1 MEHETKLKMYMVIS
15 LNKNK
20 TILRYVQL
28 TRCQFGKYF
37 SKDVINFL
45 LQNNRLPKT
54 GKIGKTKI
62 VKLTIDSTECLVV
75 DLFCSAFTM
84 RFSGGNFKVITKNI
98 GPSYGST
105 GNVSVIEQQPEKV
118 DSKLIPVNVT
128 GPEPQ
133 SEKTDTGCKT
143 NKKTKTKVIPFKNYY
158 VFNYDYSM
166 VIQSNRRNLS
176 TFYIL
181 SDVG

>member
-1 MEHETKLKMYMVIS
+1 METRQKMFTVIS
-15 LNKNK
+15 LNQNN

-45 LQNNRLPKT
+45 LQNSRIPKT

-75 DLFCSAFTM
+75 DLFCSAFTI
-84 RFSGGNFKVITKNI
+84 RFSGGNFKVITKYI

-105 GNVSVIEQQPEKV
+105 RNVSVIEQQPEKV
-118 DSKLIPVNVT
+118 DPKLISENVT
-128 GPEPQ
+128 EPEPQ
-133 SEKTDTGCKT
+133 SEKTYTGRKT
-143 NKKTKTKVIPFKNYY
+143 NKKTKTKVIPFPNYY
-158 VFNYDYSM
+158 IFNYDYSM

-176 TFYIL
+176 AFYIF

>member
-1 MEHETKLKMYMVIS
+1 MEAGQKMYTVIS
-15 LNKNK
+15 LNKKK

-45 LQNNRLPKT
+45 LQNSRIPKIE
-54 GKIGKTKI
+54 KIGKTKI
-62 VKLTIDSTECLVV
+62 VKFTIDSTECLVV
-75 DLFCSAFTM
+75 DLFCSAFTN
-84 RFSGGNFKVITKNI
+84 RFSGRNFKVITTKYI

-118 DSKLIPVNVT
+118 DSKLIPEHVT
-128 GPEPQ
+128 EPKPQ
-133 SEKTDTGCKT
+133 SEKTSTGCMT

-176 TFYIL
+176 TFYIF